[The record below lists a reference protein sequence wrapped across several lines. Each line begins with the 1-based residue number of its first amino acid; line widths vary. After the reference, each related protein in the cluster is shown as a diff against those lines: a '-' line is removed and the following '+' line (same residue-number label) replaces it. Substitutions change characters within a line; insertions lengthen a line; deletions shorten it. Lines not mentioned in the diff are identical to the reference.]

1 MVGVWLGFRA
11 WRHGGSGLGDGWVCQ
26 DAAGDMHVRV
36 SLQIAASR
44 LGIEIVAAGGEI
56 GDRRPY
62 ASLSFPYPLS
72 LPRWFR
78 PPGFVDVPFSL
89 KRSWAHLPSIMF
101 AWISFC
107 ISRRGGLIN
116 HVGSRVYMGSC
127 R

>member
-56 GDRRPY
+56 GD
-62 ASLSFPYPLS
+62 
-72 LPRWFR
+72 
-78 PPGFVDVPFSL
+78 
-89 KRSWAHLPSIMF
+89 
-101 AWISFC
+101 
-107 ISRRGGLIN
+107 
-116 HVGSRVYMGSC
+116 
-127 R
+127 